1 MKQTLGAFLV
11 HSDHIYVETVTL
23 ILLEGTHIIVLLV
36 SIAAN
41 ALTLGPCND
50 VPCV

>member
-23 ILLEGTHIIVLLV
+23 ILLEGTHIIVLLA
-36 SIAAN
+36 SIALCCCKRAH
-41 ALTLGPCND
+41 AWPM
-50 VPCV
+50 